1 MRSPSA
7 GRAAALALRTKGHI
21 HQQACR
27 KCGHRNAAFRDD
39 VAFDELARSA
49 PATALV
55 DAARSGTG
63 RVADTFRDAHAH
75 AAKSCDACHAP
86 GACEVE
92 VVLDH
97 AAKVLVLSL
106 VWSST
111 DHNGDDVAA
120 LKEAIVRLEDEIGAL
135 QAIDEQ
141 LRLQE
146 ERAAARG
153 REHCSCFWQPRG
165 LGSC

>member
-1 MRSPSA
+1 MSQWAVDEYWKHMGPEA
-7 GRAAALALRTKGHI
+7 LEAAIAEKNGR
-21 HQQACR
+21 
-27 KCGHRNAAFRDD
+27 
-39 VAFDELARSA
+39 
-49 PATALV
+49 
-55 DAARSGTG
+55 
-63 RVADTFRDAHAH
+63 RDALEAELI
-75 AAKSCDACHAP
+75 AAQSKGLGRRLVGAVRWLRRAP
-86 GACEVE
+86 PSDG
-92 VVLDH
+92 
-97 AAKVLVLSL
+97 
-106 VWSST
+106 
-111 DHNGDDVAA
+111 GDDVAA